1 MSSNRG
7 VVYLKP
13 GSVEVQKID
22 FPSFRN
28 PAGRTIDHGVR
39 PWLGCNAQR
48 RGGVESGASGSF
60 LRPPD
65 ATMNRAEAP

>member
-1 MSSNRG
+1 LGLPDRADSGPAPGPPQKPITSKSRIEPDPKEDADVFQFHRG

-28 PAGRTIDHGVR
+28 PAGKT
-39 PWLGCNAQR
+39 L
-48 RGGVESGASGSF
+48 
-60 LRPPD
+60 
-65 ATMNRAEAP
+65 TMA